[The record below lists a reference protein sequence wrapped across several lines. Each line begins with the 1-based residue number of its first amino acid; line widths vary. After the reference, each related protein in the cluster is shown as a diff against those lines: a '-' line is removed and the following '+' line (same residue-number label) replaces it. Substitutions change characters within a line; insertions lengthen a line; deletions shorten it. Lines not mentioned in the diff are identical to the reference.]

1 MSAGDLCQPSGPDGE
16 GQARGQSRN
25 ARGEPHD
32 ANFLGNIHHMP
43 ETEDKPGDGEKK
55 RDSIFGNWTSDDSK
69 LLIITIA
76 ATVVANIFTVI
87 LVALT
92 VIVARSMRPNPG
104 TPGSYVFFF
113 GSSLLPLIGVWMI
126 LSFLRATRRGKEVDL
141 TSRVIKWIIIA
152 VGILEGFFA
161 LLYVLGM
168 IGFAVG
174 VK

>member
-1 MSAGDLCQPSGPDGE
+1 
-16 GQARGQSRN
+16 
-25 ARGEPHD
+25 
-32 ANFLGNIHHMP
+32 MP
-43 ETEDKPGDGEKK
+43 ETKDKPPDTEKK
-55 RDSIFGNWTSDDSK
+55 RDSIFTNWTSGDSK

-87 LVALT
+87 LVALA

-104 TPGSYVFFF
+104 TPGSYAFFV
-113 GSSLLPLIGVWMI
+113 GSSLFPLIGVWMI
-126 LSFLRATRRGKEVDL
+126 LSFLRITRRRKEVDF
-141 TSRVIKWIIIA
+141 TGRVIKWIIIA

-174 VK
+174 VR

>member
-1 MSAGDLCQPSGPDGE
+1 
-16 GQARGQSRN
+16 
-25 ARGEPHD
+25 
-32 ANFLGNIHHMP
+32 MP
-43 ETEDKPGDGEKK
+43 ETKDKPPDGEKK
-55 RDSIFGNWTSDDSK
+55 RDPIFRNWTSDDSK

-87 LVALT
+87 LVALA

-104 TPGSYVFFF
+104 TPGSYAFFF
-113 GSSLLPLIGVWMI
+113 GSSLFPLMGVWVI
-126 LSFLRATRRGKEVDL
+126 LSFLRITRRGKEVDF
-141 TSRVIKWIIIA
+141 TGRVIKWIIIA